1 MKKIVSFILMFVFL
15 FSALLYNMKSAP
27 ANAKYA
33 VIKTSC
39 EATVAEVIDG
49 DSLLVRVNSTGEYA
63 LVHMIG
69 IDCEGYTPAYEYVT
83 ARLLGNSVFVIPDV
97 KIKSPVDR
105 WNYAYIYSASTNLS
119 ITLVANGYAKV
130 KTSASN
136 ATHYKELVENEKK
149 AKSRNLGI
157 WNIGSSGPS
166 YVYTGNMVNIN
177 TATQTELRE
186 NLKISDGI
194 ASEIVLYRRSHPFK
208 TIYDIKF
215 VDGMTKEI
223 FDDIRFRIVVCT
235 NTNEASREEL
245 AMLIGISD
253 EEADDIIDYRDRN
266 GLSNLTTLYTQRLI
280 TLTKFNDNKPFI
292 SLENVDKIVY
302 SVPDKV
308 VNINTASDTQMKAI
322 DLTESQINKI
332 LENRKTY
339 SFKTITDVAK
349 TLGLSKFETDNF
361 EDNITVKTDINN
373 ATVNELRSLFGS
385 HSDAIKNADRIDY
398 DRPYTS
404 MYSVERSIGSEMYNR
419 IKNYIYIDDY
429 ETDYVNINIAALD
442 KIISA
447 GFNSTQA
454 NNIYS
459 KQPDMMTAKDI
470 PYDLKSLGPDNN
482 VTLFTNVN
490 KASASEL
497 MALNR
502 FITVDVAESIIR
514 YRQDQPFGSL
524 DEFNRFMGTLGKGFV
539 YESVKNAIT
548 VY

>member
-1 MKKIVSFILMFVFL
+1 MKKIVSFILMFIFL
-15 FSALLYNMKSAP
+15 LSAVLYNVNSAP
-27 ANAKYA
+27 ANADYA

-39 EATVAEVIDG
+39 EATVIEVIDG
-49 DSLLVRVNSTGEYA
+49 DSLLVRVNTTGEYA

-69 IDCEGYTPAYEYVT
+69 IDCQGYTPTYEYIT
-83 ARLLGNSVFVIPDV
+83 ARLLGNSVFVIPDA

-130 KTSASN
+130 KASDSK
-136 ATHYKELVENEKK
+136 ATYYKELVENETK

-157 WNIGSSGPS
+157 WNIGSIGPS
-166 YVYTGNMVNIN
+166 YVYTGYMVNIN

-186 NLKISDGI
+186 NLKISDSI
-194 ASEIVLYRRSHPFK
+194 ASEIVSYRRLHPFK
-208 TIYDIKF
+208 TIYDVKF
-215 VDGMTKEI
+215 VDGMTKQI
-223 FDDIRFRIVVCT
+223 FDDIRYKIVVCT
-235 NTNEASREEL
+235 NINEASKEEL

-253 EEADDIIDYRDRN
+253 DEADNIIDYRDRY
-266 GLSNLTTLYTQRLI
+266 GFSNSSTLYTQRLI
-280 TLTKFNDNKPFI
+280 SLTKFNDNKPFI
-292 SLENVDKIVY
+292 SLENVDKIEY

-308 VNINTASDTQMKAI
+308 ININTASDSQMKAI
-322 DLTESQINKI
+322 DLTSSQTDKI
-332 LENRKTY
+332 LDSRKTY
-339 SFKTITDVAK
+339 SFKTITEVAK
-349 TLGLSKFETDNF
+349 TLGLSKYATDNL

-385 HSDAIKNADRIDY
+385 HTDAIKNADRIDY
-398 DRPYTS
+398 DRPFTS

-419 IKNYIYIDDY
+419 IKDYIYIDDNTT
-429 ETDYVNINIAALD
+429 EYVNINIAALD
-442 KIISA
+442 KLISA

-454 NNIYS
+454 NKIYS
-459 KQPDMMTAKDI
+459 KQPEMMTASDI
-470 PYDLKSLGPDNN
+470 PYDLKSLGLDNK

-490 KASASEL
+490 KASASKL
-497 MALNR
+497 MSLNK
-502 FITVDVAESIIR
+502 FITDDVAESIIQ

-539 YESVKNAIT
+539 YDTIKNVIT